1 MQSATSFAY
10 NRVETISDHYDEV
23 LANRLR
29 RMRKKVN
36 WTYSMFSTWP
46 VLVSSSRRPIVVSS
60 SPRLFSSR
68 IDSFVS
74 LKSNEAGYKCERWTG
89 GYALSAADH
98 RTR

>member
-60 SPRLFSSR
+60 SR

-74 LKSNEAGYKCERWTG
+74 LKTNEAGYKCERWTG